1 MKDFRTLVTEAYG
14 EFKTKMAEW
23 GGIDYKEEMMSIAR
37 SKNKEELTKLSDDD
51 DQCVR
56 LMVASNRNTPI
67 EVLQNLKDDLD
78 DEVSATAED
87 TLEKILY
94 NIPDE
99 DIYAD
104 DEEESEVWEGFDE
117 EMTDTWY
124 NHTTDEEKQQRMQD
138 KEWVREI
145 IFRMPTPEAKEKWKK
160 ILNYTE

>member
-1 MKDFRTLVTEAYG
+1 MKDFRTLATEAYG
-14 EFKTKMAEW
+14 EFKNKMVEW
-23 GGIDYKEEMMSIAR
+23 SGIDYQEEMMSIAR
-37 SKNKEELTKLSDDD
+37 SKNKEELTRLSDDD

-56 LMVASNRNTPI
+56 LMVASNKNTPI

-78 DEVSATAED
+78 DQVSATAED

-99 DIYAD
+99 DTYAD

-124 NHTTDEEKQQRMQD
+124 NYTTDEEKQQRMQD